1 MKTAQSIF
9 ETLEARRKELGL
21 SQAEVGRRALGQ
33 SDGSAL
39 QNMKRGSAPSP
50 ENLDKI
56 CAVLDLD
63 FYIGPRRET
72 GPVASMTIDGTDYV
86 HVPLHDAAL
95 SAGPGLE
102 NGGRNIIDHLAF
114 RRDWMRRVGISPTA
128 ACLARIDRDSMM
140 PTLFP
145 GDMVLIDTSKTEVPV
160 YANTKSSHRR
170 APIYAFLE
178 EGHARVKRI
187 ERPEAAAM
195 ILLSDNPDY
204 PPELRTGAQIEALQM
219 SIIGKVVWWGHTS
232 KE

>member
-39 QNMKRGSAPSP
+39 QNMKRGSSPSP

-63 FYIGPRRET
+63 FYIGPRRES
-72 GPVASMTIDGTDYV
+72 GPVAQMTLNGADYI

-95 SAGPGLE
+95 SAGPGAE
-102 NGGRNIIDHLAF
+102 NGGRNVIDHLAF
-114 RRDWMRRVGISPTA
+114 RRDWMRRIGISPTS
-128 ACLARIDRDSMM
+128 ACLARIDRDSMV

-145 GDMVLIDTSKTEVPV
+145 GDIVLIDTSRTEVPV
-160 YANTKSSHRR
+160 HRNSKGSYRR
-170 APIYAFLE
+170 ASIYAFVE
-178 EGHARVKRI
+178 DGQARVKRI
-187 ERPEAAAM
+187 ERAEPSAI

-232 KE
+232 KD